1 MVFNVVGG
9 HQSAIYQEVQNVPQ
23 VALIFGFLLTSF
35 ALLLEHLEYH
45 SNSHTG
51 ITQLNIFGAYTGL
64 VTCGKIF
71 VDKMKKYF
79 TTEWSCIL
87 CNIAACGETAYVVL
101 SKMALTV
108 SILF

>member
-9 HQSAIYQEVQNVPQ
+9 HQKCTLSVSRVVWNVPQ

-64 VTCGKIF
+64 VTRE
-71 VDKMKKYF
+71 KY
-79 TTEWSCIL
+79 L
-87 CNIAACGETAYVVL
+87 LND
-101 SKMALTV
+101 
-108 SILF
+108 

>member
-1 MVFNVVGG
+1 MATKSV
-9 HQSAIYQEVQNVPQ
+9 IYQELQNVPQ

-71 VDKMKKYF
+71 
-79 TTEWSCIL
+79 I
-87 CNIAACGETAYVVL
+87 N
-101 SKMALTV
+101 
-108 SILF
+108 

>member
-9 HQSAIYQEVQNVPQ
+9 HQKCNLSVSREVQNDPQ

-64 VTCGKIF
+64 VTCEKIF
-71 VDKMKKYF
+71 F
-79 TTEWSCIL
+79 
-87 CNIAACGETAYVVL
+87 N
-101 SKMALTV
+101 
-108 SILF
+108 